1 LREERRLRA
10 LMQFTKSE
18 ALVKPGIEQ
27 DRDDDNL
34 TSPAGIGPRPGDNQE
49 VRKPLSQSKT
59 KTKVVPSMGRL
70 VESIDIKDER
80 FWA

>member
-27 DRDDDNL
+27 DRDDDNPAR
-34 TSPAGIGPRPGDNQE
+34 PAGIGSGPATTSKRNNPYRG
-49 VRKPLSQSKT
+49 RKPRGKRRHG
-59 KTKVVPSMGRL
+59 K
-70 VESIDIKDER
+70 
-80 FWA
+80 